1 MRVVKNKNN
10 KIIIRIRIFFL
21 ISYSGAW
28 LDLTSHKRERNRKN
42 ERQQV
47 TDMKYLQ
54 GSISSFSIQTN
65 FMLNANIYALLNNR
79 YIFAINKFNLLLYI
93 YIYLQITKKSEKY
106 PQLLKLIK

>member
-93 YIYLQITKKSEKY
+93 YIYIYK
-106 PQLLKLIK
+106 